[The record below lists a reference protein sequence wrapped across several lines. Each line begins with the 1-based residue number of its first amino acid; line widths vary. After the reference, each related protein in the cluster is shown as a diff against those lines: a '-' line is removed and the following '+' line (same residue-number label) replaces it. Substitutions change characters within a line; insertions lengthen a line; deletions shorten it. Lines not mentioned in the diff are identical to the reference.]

1 MSKYN
6 GVFNKS
12 IDVSVIA
19 KQSAP
24 VKDNESAQAHS
35 IVFFNNTNGIQ
46 DVAYAVE
53 VTAGISIPFTLKL
66 TVLSLL
72 KPSRTEL
79 KNDLLFSNY
88 TVSLKQ
94 DNEGNEA
101 LTGRVKRLRKFK
113 GIVTSY
119 AFKGSIP
126 STQDSAHSCYVYE
139 LTIEP
144 KLVLLSLKKRTCH
157 YSGMTVI
164 DIIKELFKKHDLQSY
179 CEIDLNNFGEDKFDV
194 RSFVFEQNH
203 ETDLEFL
210 NRLCRQFSINYCFD
224 DNEDDYKVTFSR
236 LSTVYSHFPV
246 STQLNNTKDT
256 VVSAIV
262 NPNIELKSGESSYI
276 FNAFY
281 KGSSLE
287 GSIYSE
293 ESDAEFSDDV
303 ECNLNTDIAGNS
315 KQLYYI
321 NESHNKIRNIL
332 DEYLVLK
339 ASDLMFSSGVHFL
352 LKDDN
357 SCFNNCE
364 CLVVREYLKFNVSYP
379 SYFASSVDFN
389 KEESLLTQKFVA
401 IPIDNSENTVLGPL
415 CVFKKV
421 EDVELNQGHDL
432 DACFG
437 LTKVNQTQS
446 NNRNQTVTVTGT
458 VCNVKGETADANEVN
473 RIALESNQSN
483 YDKFYV
489 KVSGNDK
496 DPSVVIC
503 NYLRSYLGVN
513 NLPKLG
519 QKVVMLFT
527 GCKYFLLGIL
537 PKEVV
542 GLTDESIQNKNAD
555 SVLIKNNDGSSAI
568 SLGAKT
574 DIRSAIR
581 EKLLCHELSSYVGLL
596 NIQNNSLL
604 PKENFETESVQL
616 SYKKAALSNDDE
628 DTVVL
633 ESVNQQKTFKAWS
646 EILPNEIKSVES
658 LQADI
663 AKKINAYALQNDSE
677 KADKELKF
685 YNLCKESLT
694 SLVEATKEYSTKLE
708 EKLHDYI
715 ATNKGTIAI
724 KSKGS
729 VKLSSTPYDQDSSNS
744 VNDESSYV
752 DVSSAKGISI
762 KSSNTL
768 TSSGTTGKVNILAD
782 DTVTINAGNK
792 IILNVANSTIV
803 IDASGIK
810 LSSKKFSQ
818 DSVLWDSAIVV
829 DSMGNLKLSAF
840 DTVISSFSSNTISD
854 SFGGRV
860 STMAG
865 KVLAK
870 GNFVNVATQK
880 SSEVIDSLVGIST
893 VLPKW
898 IASIQKAYNGTE
910 SNSNGASTLDRLS
923 LIYGDGVNLFTNIRS
938 LIRNYGA
945 AKFSESN
952 GQIWGFSC
960 ACIVSILKIIDT
972 LEDIV
977 ITSIDLVEA
986 KQQDDT
992 WEKRDKTNNYISN
1005 RDKFKLV
1012 TSSLSKTAF
1021 VLSSIPA
1028 LLGALSA
1035 AKSSSLVLSGGDIR
1049 FVAPSNVSF
1058 SEDFKAATAVTAGE
1072 SIAPKGENNN
1082 KTDDNADENEDGD
1095 GNDKPKNLSDE
1106 ENGKE
1111 AETKQKNSQDDPA
1124 KTLDQQEHQKSQDPS
1139 NGQQKIDEQLPAKQ
1153 EMSQSKQAPVKEEVK
1168 NEGDS

>member
-35 IVFFNNTNGIQ
+35 IVFFNNTNDIQ

-66 TVLSLL
+66 TVLSSL

-94 DNEGNEA
+94 DNEGHEA
-101 LTGRVKRLRKFK
+101 LTGRVKRQRKFK

-126 STQDSAHSCYVYE
+126 SAQDSAHSCYVYE

-164 DIIKELFKKHDLQSY
+164 EIIKELFKKHDLQSY
-179 CEIDLNNFGEDKFDV
+179 CEIDLNNFGEDKFDD

-246 STQLNNTKDT
+246 TTQSDNTENT

-262 NPNIELKSGESSYI
+262 NPNVELKSGENSYI

-303 ECNLNTDIAGNS
+303 ESNLNTDIAGNS

-321 NESHNKIRNIL
+321 RESHNKIRNIL

-364 CLVVREYLKFNVSYP
+364 CLTVREYLKFNVSYP
-379 SYFASSVDFN
+379 SYFAGSDSFN
-389 KEESLLTQKFVA
+389 KEESSLTQKFVA
-401 IPIDNSENTVLGPL
+401 IPIDNSENAVLGPL
-415 CVFKKV
+415 CVFKKL
-421 EDVELNQGHDL
+421 EDVELNLGHDL

-446 NNRNQTVTVTGT
+446 SNRNGSVTVTGV
-458 VCNVKGETADANEVN
+458 VCNVKGETADDNEVN

-527 GCKYFLLGIL
+527 GCKYYLLGIL

-568 SLGAKT
+568 SLGAMT
-574 DIRSAIR
+574 DIKSAIR
-581 EKLLCHELSSYVGLL
+581 EKLLSHELSSYVGLL

-616 SYKKAALSNDDE
+616 SYKKATLSSDDE
-628 DTVVL
+628 DTVAL
-633 ESVNQQKTFKAWS
+633 ESVNQQNTFKAWA
-646 EILPNEIKSVES
+646 EILPNEIKSVEA

-663 AKKINAYALQNDSE
+663 AKKINTYELQNDSE
-677 KADKELKF
+677 NADKELKF

-708 EKLHDYI
+708 EELHNYI
-715 ATNKGTIAI
+715 ATNKGALAI

-729 VKLSSTPYDQDSSNS
+729 VKLSSTLDDGGDKKSII
-744 VNDESSYV
+744 
-752 DVSSAKGISI
+752 DVSANEGVTI
-762 KSSNTL
+762 KSSL
-768 TSSGTTGKVNILAD
+768 VEEQDKSGQVNISAD
-782 DTVTINAGNK
+782 KNITINAGNK
-792 IILNVANSTIV
+792 IVLNVANSTIT

-810 LSSKKFSQ
+810 LTSKKFGQ
-818 DSVLWDSAIVV
+818 DSLLWDSAIIV

-840 DTVISSFSSNTISD
+840 DTVINSFSSNTISD

-870 GNFVNVATQK
+870 GSFVNVATQK
-880 SSEVIDSLVGIST
+880 SSEVVDCLVGLTT
-893 VLPKW
+893 VLTKW
-898 IASIQKAYNGTE
+898 DASIVKAVGGYKSDSME
-910 SNSNGASTLDRLS
+910 AISADRVN
-923 LIYGDGVNLFTNIRS
+923 LIFNDGVNLFTTIES
-938 LIRNYGA
+938 LIRNFGA
-945 AKFSESN
+945 AGYSEN
-952 GQIWGFSC
+952 GGQMLGFTL
-960 ACIVSILKIIDT
+960 ALIVNAIKIVDL
-972 LEDIV
+972 LEDII
-977 ITSIDLVEA
+977 ITTIDLAEIKV
-986 KQQDDT
+986 QDDF
-992 WEKRDKTNNYISN
+992 WEKRDKSNNYISN

-1012 TSSLSKTAF
+1012 TSTFSKTAF
-1021 VLSSIPA
+1021 VLSSLPA
-1028 LLGALSA
+1028 LLSALHA

-1058 SEDFKAATAVTAGE
+1058 AENFEAATAVTAGE

-1082 KTDDNADENEDGD
+1082 KTDDNVDEKEGGD
-1095 GNDKPKNLSDE
+1095 GKDNTEKEISDE
-1106 ENGKE
+1106 VKGNKG
-1111 AETKQKNSQDDPA
+1111 AETKNNNSQDDPA
-1124 KTLDQQEHQKSQDPS
+1124 KTLDQQEQPKPQDPS
-1139 NGQQKIDEQLPAKQ
+1139 NGQQKIEEQIPAKQ
-1153 EMSQSKQAPVKEEVK
+1153 ENSQSMQEHVKEEVK
-1168 NEGDS
+1168 IEGDS

>member
-24 VKDNESAQAHS
+24 VKDNESAQVHS
-35 IVFFNNTNGIQ
+35 IVFFNKTDDIQ

-66 TVLSLL
+66 TVLSSK

-79 KNDLLFSNY
+79 KNELLFSNY

-101 LTGRVKRLRKFK
+101 LTGRVKRQRKFK

-126 STQDSAHSCYVYE
+126 SAQDSAHSCYVYE

-179 CEIDLNNFGEDKFDV
+179 CEIDLNNFGEDKFDD

-246 STQLNNTKDT
+246 TTQSDNTENT

-293 ESDAEFSDDV
+293 ESDAAFSDDV
-303 ECNLNTDIAGNS
+303 ESNLNTDIAGNS

-321 NESHNKIRNIL
+321 RESHNKIRNIL

-339 ASDLMFSSGVHFL
+339 ASDLVFASGVHFL

-364 CLVVREYLKFNVSYP
+364 CLTVREYLKFNVAYP
-379 SYFASSVDFN
+379 SYFASNDSFN
-389 KEESLLTQKFVA
+389 KEESSLTQKFVA
-401 IPIDNSENTVLGPL
+401 IPIDNYENAVLGPL
-415 CVFKKV
+415 CVFKKL
-421 EDVELNQGHDL
+421 EDVVLNNGKDL
-432 DACFG
+432 DAAFG

-446 NNRNQTVTVTGT
+446 NNRNGAVTVTGV
-458 VCNVKGETADANEVN
+458 VCNVKGETADDNEVN

-527 GCKYFLLGIL
+527 GCKYYLLGIL
-537 PKEVV
+537 PKAVV

-568 SLGAKT
+568 SLGAMT
-574 DIRSAIR
+574 DIKSAIR
-581 EKLLCHELSSYVGLL
+581 EKLLSHELSSYVGLL

-616 SYKKAALSNDDE
+616 SYKKAALSSDD

-633 ESVNQQKTFKAWS
+633 ESVNQQNTFKAWA
-646 EILPNEIKSVES
+646 EILPNEIKSVEA

-663 AKKINAYALQNDSE
+663 AKKINAYELQNDSE
-677 KADKELKF
+677 NADKELKF

-708 EKLHDYI
+708 EELHNYI
-715 ATNKGTIAI
+715 ATNKGALAI

-729 VKLSSTPYDQDSSNS
+729 VKLSSTLDDGGDKKSII
-744 VNDESSYV
+744 
-752 DVSSAKGISI
+752 DVSANEGVIIRSSLVEEQD
-762 KSSNTL
+762 KS
-768 TSSGTTGKVNILAD
+768 GQVNISAD
-782 DTVTINAGNK
+782 KNITINAGNK
-792 IILNVANSTIV
+792 IVLNVANSTIT

-810 LSSKKFSQ
+810 LTSKKFGQ
-818 DSVLWDSAIVV
+818 DSLLWDSAIIV

-840 DTVISSFSSNTISD
+840 DTVINSFSSNTISD

-870 GNFVNVATQK
+870 GSFVNVATQK
-880 SSEVIDSLVGIST
+880 SSEVVDCLVGLTT
-893 VLPKW
+893 VLTKW
-898 IASIQKAYNGTE
+898 GASIVKAVGGYKSDSME
-910 SNSNGASTLDRLS
+910 AISADRVN
-923 LIYGDGVNLFTNIRS
+923 LIFNDGVNLFTTIKS
-938 LIRNYGA
+938 LIRNFGA
-945 AKFSESN
+945 AGYSTN
-952 GQIWGFSC
+952 GGQLLGFTL
-960 ACIVSILKIIDT
+960 ACIVNVIKIIDL
-972 LEDIV
+972 LEDII
-977 ITSIDLVEA
+977 ITTIDLAEIKV
-986 KQQDDT
+986 QDDF
-992 WEKRDKTNNYISN
+992 WEKRDKSNNYISN

-1021 VLSSIPA
+1021 VLSSLPA
-1028 LLGALSA
+1028 LLGALHA

-1058 SEDFKAATAVTAGE
+1058 GENFKEATAVTAGE

-1082 KTDDNADENEDGD
+1082 KTDDNVDKNEDDDKNNETKNETKDEVKENNEVGTNSNNSNDENAKTSQQNTNSQEVTKIADPQ
-1095 GNDKPKNLSDE
+1095 N
-1106 ENGKE
+1106 KE
-1111 AETKQKNSQDDPA
+1111 GTSVPETKESSQ
-1124 KTLDQQEHQKSQDPS
+1124 QVQE
-1139 NGQQKIDEQLPAKQ
+1139 
-1153 EMSQSKQAPVKEEVK
+1153 PVKEEVK
-1168 NEGDS
+1168 KDGDS

>member
-35 IVFFNNTNGIQ
+35 VVFFNNTNDIQ

-66 TVLSLL
+66 TVLSSL
-72 KPSRTEL
+72 KPSRAEL

-94 DNEGNEA
+94 DNEGHEA
-101 LTGRVKRLRKFK
+101 LTGRVKRIRKFK

-126 STQDSAHSCYVYE
+126 SAQDSAHSCYVYE

-179 CEIDLNNFGEDKFDV
+179 CEIDLNNFGEDKFDD

-246 STQLNNTKDT
+246 TTQSDNTENT
-256 VVSAIV
+256 VVGAIV
-262 NPNIELKSGESSYI
+262 NPNIELKSGENSYI

-293 ESDAEFSDDV
+293 ENDAEFSDDV
-303 ECNLNTDIAGNS
+303 ESNLNTDIAGNS

-321 NESHNKIRNIL
+321 RESHNKIRNIL

-364 CLVVREYLKFNVSYP
+364 CLTVREYLKFNVSYP
-379 SYFASSVDFN
+379 SYFAGSDSFN
-389 KEESLLTQKFVA
+389 KEESSLTQKFVA
-401 IPIDNSENTVLGPL
+401 IPIDNSENAVLGPL
-415 CVFKKV
+415 CVFKKL
-421 EDVELNQGHDL
+421 EDVDLNQGHDL
-432 DACFG
+432 DTCFG

-446 NNRNQTVTVTGT
+446 NNRNGTVTVTGV
-458 VCNVKGETADANEVN
+458 VCNVKGETVDDNEVN
-473 RIALESNQSN
+473 RIAIESNQSN

-527 GCKYFLLGIL
+527 GCKYYLLGIL
-537 PKEVV
+537 PKEEV

-568 SLGAKT
+568 SLGAMT
-574 DIRSAIR
+574 DIKSAIR
-581 EKLLCHELSSYVGLL
+581 EKLLSHELSSYVGLL

-616 SYKKAALSNDDE
+616 SYKKAALSSDDE

-633 ESVNQQKTFKAWS
+633 ESVNQQKTFKAWA

-663 AKKINAYALQNDSE
+663 AKKINTYELQNDSE
-677 KADKELKF
+677 NADKELKF

-708 EKLHDYI
+708 EELHNYI
-715 ATNKGTIAI
+715 ATNKGALAI

-729 VKLSSTPYDQDSSNS
+729 VKLSSTPYAQDSSNS
-744 VNDESSYV
+744 ANDESSYV

-762 KSSNTL
+762 KSSKQTAQDN
-768 TSSGTTGKVNILAD
+768 SGLVNISAD
-782 DTVTINAGNK
+782 NKITINAGKK
-792 IILNVANSTIV
+792 IVLNVANSTIT

-810 LSSKKFSQ
+810 LTSKKFGQESL
-818 DSVLWDSAIVV
+818 LWDSAIIV
-829 DSMGNLKLSAF
+829 DSMGSLKMSAF
-840 DTVISSFSSNTISD
+840 DTVINSFSSNTISD

-880 SSEVIDSLVGIST
+880 SSEVVDCLIGLTT
-893 VLPKW
+893 VITKW
-898 IASIQKAYNGTE
+898 GASIVKELGGFE
-910 SNSNGASTLDRLS
+910 SESIEAVSLDRVN
-923 LIYGDGVNLFTNIRS
+923 LIYNDGVNIFTTIKS
-938 LIRNYGA
+938 LIRNFGA
-945 AKFSESN
+945 AGYSTN
-952 GQIWGFSC
+952 GGQIVGFMF
-960 ACIVSILKIIDT
+960 ACIVNVLKIID
-972 LEDIV
+972 LIEDIV
-977 ITSIDLVEA
+977 VNVIDYEEM
-986 KQQDDT
+986 KFQDET
-992 WEKRDKTNNYISN
+992 WENRDKSNNYISN

-1028 LLGALSA
+1028 LLGALHA

-1049 FVAPSNVSF
+1049 FVAPSNVAF
-1058 SEDFKAATAVTAGE
+1058 SEDFKAATAVTAGQ
-1072 SIAPKGENNN
+1072 SIAPKGNNDNKQGENN
-1082 KTDDNADENEDGD
+1082 
-1095 GNDKPKNLSDE
+1095 KPKGTTNNTQ
-1106 ENGKE
+1106 ENGNNE
-1111 AETKQKNSQDDPA
+1111 NGNNVVANTNNEQADPA
-1124 KTLDQQEHQKSQDPS
+1124 KTLDQQEQPKPQDPS
-1139 NGQQKIDEQLPAKQ
+1139 NSQQKIDEQIPAKQ
-1153 EMSQSKQAPVKEEVK
+1153 EISQSMQEHVKEEVK
-1168 NEGDS
+1168 IEGDS

>member
-12 IDVSVIA
+12 IEVSVIA

-24 VKDNESAQAHS
+24 VKDSESAQAHS
-35 IVFFNNTNGIQ
+35 IVFFNNTNDIQ
-46 DVAYAVE
+46 NVAYAVE

-66 TVLSLL
+66 TVLSSL
-72 KPSRTEL
+72 KPSRSEL

-94 DNEGNEA
+94 DNEGHEA

-126 STQDSAHSCYVYE
+126 SAQDSAHSCYVYE

-157 YSGMTVI
+157 YSGLTVI
-164 DIIKELFKKHDLQSY
+164 DIIKELFKKHDLQAY
-179 CEIDLNNFGEDKFDV
+179 CEIDLNNFGEDKFDDT
-194 RSFVFEQNH
+194 SFVFEQNH

-224 DNEDDYKVTFSR
+224 DNDDDYKVTFSR

-246 STQLNNTKDT
+246 ITQSDNTENT

-293 ESDAEFSDDV
+293 ENDAELSDDV
-303 ECNLNTDIAGNS
+303 ESNLNTDIAGNS

-321 NESHNKIRNIL
+321 RESHNKIRNIL

-364 CLVVREYLKFNVSYP
+364 CLTVREYLKFNVSYP
-379 SYFASSVDFN
+379 SYFAGSDSFN
-389 KEESLLTQKFVA
+389 KEESELTQKFVA
-401 IPIDNSENTVLGPL
+401 IPIDNSENAVLGPL
-415 CVFKKV
+415 CVFKKL
-421 EDVELNQGHDL
+421 EDVEQKLGHDL

-437 LTKVNQTQS
+437 LTKVNQIQS
-446 NNRNQTVTVTGT
+446 HNRNQTVTVTGT
-458 VCNVKGETADANEVN
+458 VCNVKGETADDNEVN

-503 NYLRSYLGVN
+503 NYLKSYLGVN

-527 GCKYFLLGIL
+527 GCKYYLLGIL

-568 SLGAKT
+568 SLGAMT
-574 DIRSAIR
+574 DIKSAIR
-581 EKLLCHELSSYVGLL
+581 EKLLSHELSSYVGLL

-604 PKENFETESVQL
+604 PKENFETESVQI
-616 SYKKAALSNDDE
+616 SYKKAALSSDDE

-633 ESVNQQKTFKAWS
+633 ENVNQQKTFKAWA
-646 EILPNEIKSVES
+646 EILPNEIKSVEA

-663 AKKINAYALQNDSE
+663 AKKINTYELQNDSE
-677 KADKELKF
+677 NADKELKF

-694 SLVEATKEYSTKLE
+694 SLVEATKEYSTRLE
-708 EKLHDYI
+708 EELHNYI
-715 ATNKGTIAI
+715 ATNKSALAI

-744 VNDESSYV
+744 ANDESSYV

-762 KSSNTL
+762 KSSKTL
-768 TSSGTTGKVNILAD
+768 TSSGTTGKVNVLAD

-810 LSSKKFSQ
+810 LTSKKFAQ

-840 DTVISSFSSNTISD
+840 DTVINSFSSNTISD
-854 SFGGRV
+854 SFGGRL

-870 GNFVNVATQK
+870 GSFVNVATQK
-880 SSEVIDSLVGIST
+880 SSEVADCLVGLTT
-893 VLPKW
+893 VLTKW
-898 IASIQKAYNGTE
+898 
-910 SNSNGASTLDRLS
+910 GASVIKELGDFDSSSDEATTVNRMNLLYSDSVS
-923 LIYGDGVNLFTNIRS
+923 LYSTIRS
-938 LIRNYGA
+938 LIRNFGA
-945 AKFSESN
+945 TLYASN
-952 GQIWGFSC
+952 NAQMKGFLF
-960 ACIVSILKIIDT
+960 ACIVNVLKIVDV

-977 ITSIDLVEA
+977 ITSIDLTER
-986 KQQDDT
+986 KTQDET
-992 WEKRDKTNNYISN
+992 WEKRDKSNNYISN

-1021 VLSSIPA
+1021 VISSMPA
-1028 LLGALSA
+1028 LLGALKA
-1035 AKSSSLVLSGGDIR
+1035 TKSSSLVMSGGDIR

-1058 SEDFKAATAVTAGE
+1058 AEDFKAATAVTAGE
-1072 SIAPKGENNN
+1072 SIAPKGKNDN
-1082 KTDDNADENEDGD
+1082 KTDGNVDEKAGD
-1095 GNDKPKNLSDE
+1095 GNDKPKTEGNDKVEDNDE
-1106 ENGKE
+1106 VVNNSNDENIKTNQQNTNNQEVPKIEEPQNKFE
-1111 AETKQKNSQDDPA
+1111 ASVPETNESSQ
-1124 KTLDQQEHQKSQDPS
+1124 QV
-1139 NGQQKIDEQLPAKQ
+1139 
-1153 EMSQSKQAPVKEEVK
+1153 QAPAKEEVK
-1168 NEGDS
+1168 KEGDS

>member
-24 VKDNESAQAHS
+24 VKDNESAQVHS
-35 IVFFNNTNGIQ
+35 VVFFNNTNDLQ
-46 DVAYAVE
+46 DVAYAVDI
-53 VTAGISIPFTLKL
+53 TAGISTPFTLKL
-66 TVLSLL
+66 TVLSSL

-126 STQDSAHSCYVYE
+126 SAQDSAHSCYVYE

-164 DIIKELFKKHDLQSY
+164 EIIKELFKKHDLQSY
-179 CEIDLNNFGEDKFDV
+179 CEIDLNNFGEDKFDD

-210 NRLCRQFSINYCFD
+210 NRICRQFSINYCFD
-224 DNEDDYKVTFSR
+224 VNEDDYKVTFSR

-246 STQLNNTKDT
+246 TTQSDNTKDT

-293 ESDAEFSDDV
+293 ENDAEFSDDV
-303 ECNLNTDIAGNS
+303 ESNLNTDIAGNS

-364 CLVVREYLKFNVSYP
+364 CLVVREYFKFNVSYP
-379 SYFASSVDFN
+379 SYFAGSDSFN
-389 KEESLLTQKFVA
+389 KEESSLTQKFVA
-401 IPIDNSENTVLGPL
+401 IPIDNSENAVLGPL
-415 CVFKKV
+415 CVFKKL
-421 EDVELNQGHDL
+421 EDVDLNQGHDL

-437 LTKVNQTQS
+437 LTKVNQTQGG
-446 NNRNQTVTVTGT
+446 NRNQTVTVTGV
-458 VCNVKGETADANEVN
+458 VCNVKGETADDNEVN

-527 GCKYFLLGIL
+527 GCKYYLLGIL

-568 SLGAKT
+568 SLGAMT

-581 EKLLCHELSSYVGLL
+581 EKLLSHELSSYVGLL

-616 SYKKAALSNDDE
+616 SYKKAALSSDDE
-628 DTVVL
+628 DTVAL
-633 ESVNQQKTFKAWS
+633 ESVNQQNTFKAWA
-646 EILPNEIKSVES
+646 EILPNEIKSVEA

-663 AKKINAYALQNDSE
+663 AKKINAYELQNDSE
-677 KADKELKF
+677 NADKELKF

-708 EKLHDYI
+708 EELHNYI
-715 ATNKGTIAI
+715 ATNKGALAI

-729 VKLSSTPYDQDSSNS
+729 VKLSSTLDDSSS
-744 VNDESSYV
+744 SKKLDELSSYV
-752 DVSSAKGISI
+752 DVSANKGVTI
-762 KSSNTL
+762 KSSL
-768 TSSGTTGKVNILAD
+768 VEDQDKSGQVNISAD
-782 DTVTINAGNK
+782 GRVTIKSENSIAFQVGN
-792 IILNVANSTIV
+792 SSIV
-803 IDASGIK
+803 IDAGGIT
-810 LSSKKFSQ
+810 LSSRKFKEE
-818 DSVLWDSAIVV
+818 SVLWDSAISV
-829 DSMGNLKLSAF
+829 DSMGSVKISAS
-840 DTVISSFSSNTISD
+840 DTLINSFSSSTVSD
-854 SFGGRV
+854 SFGGRF
-860 STMAG
+860 STVGG
-865 KVLAK
+865 KVCVK
-870 GNFVNVATQK
+870 GNFVNVATQTRGEVFDNLATLSTTLAK
-880 SSEVIDSLVGIST
+880 WVTSSVKAGANYDDEQIRDANRG
-893 VLPKW
+893 VLLY
-898 IASIQKAYNGTE
+898 SDLM
-910 SNSNGASTLDRLS
+910 NS
-923 LIYGDGVNLFTNIRS
+923 YTNITS
-938 LIRNYGA
+938 IIRNIGEA
-945 AKFSESN
+945 VNSKG
-952 GQIWGFSC
+952 GQRASFICTCFMSF
-960 ACIVSILKIIDT
+960 LKIVDLI
-972 LEDIV
+972 EDIV
-977 ITSIDLVEA
+977 ITSIDIDER
-986 KQQDDT
+986 KNNDET
-992 WEKRDKTNNYISN
+992 WEKRDSSNNYISS
-1005 RDKFKLV
+1005 RDIFRLT
-1012 TSSLSKTAF
+1012 TSAMSKAF
-1021 VLSSIPA
+1021 FITNSILAICPGMKASEVSSIIMTADTKTEITPKNIWFTKDWKLA
-1028 LLGALSA
+1028 SSATTGAIVADSA
-1035 AKSSSLVLSGGDIR
+1035 DDRTGTVEEQVNSI
-1049 FVAPSNVSF
+1049 VAQ
-1058 SEDFKAATAVTAGE
+1058 
-1072 SIAPKGENNN
+1072 I
-1082 KTDDNADENEDGD
+1082 DEN
-1095 GNDKPKNLSDE
+1095 
-1106 ENGKE
+1106 
-1111 AETKQKNSQDDPA
+1111 
-1124 KTLDQQEHQKSQDPS
+1124 
-1139 NGQQKIDEQLPAKQ
+1139 
-1153 EMSQSKQAPVKEEVK
+1153 
-1168 NEGDS
+1168 